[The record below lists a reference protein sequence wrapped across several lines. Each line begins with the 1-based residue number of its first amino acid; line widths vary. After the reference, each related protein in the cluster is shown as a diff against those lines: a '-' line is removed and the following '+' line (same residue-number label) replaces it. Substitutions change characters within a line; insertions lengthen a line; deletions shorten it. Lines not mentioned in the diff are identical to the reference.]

1 MKARPT
7 VSMPSNPRLTR
18 MSILPA
24 SAAFEVCELDPLV
37 DDPVPDDVEEVP
49 GVVDPEA
56 AELDCESPEDEL
68 DEGDE
73 ADERDTDGRDAV
85 GMVVNER
92 DRDTDGIV
100 IDPEVE
106 MLKLAAWDAAR

>member
-1 MKARPT
+1 MKASLT
-7 VSMPSNPRLTR
+7 ASMPSNSGLT
-18 MSILPA
+18 SILPA
-24 SAAFEVCELDPLV
+24 RAAFEVCELDPLV
-37 DDPVPDDVEEVP
+37 DDPVPDVEEVP

-56 AELDCESPEDEL
+56 ADLDCEGPEDEL

-73 ADERDTDGRDAV
+73 ADERDTEGRDAV

-92 DRDTDGIV
+92 DRDTDGMV